1 MYYTGKMLTHILSRF
16 CICFTKDLQ
25 NVFLSFDGIRLGFIL
40 RKGAFN
46 NSILLLVDLDFYRMT
61 NRVLSYS
68 YTLSFYQI

>member
-1 MYYTGKMLTHILSRF
+1 MYCAGKIISVVFSIF

-25 NVFLSFDGIRLGFIL
+25 SVFLSFDGIRLGFIL

>member
-1 MYYTGKMLTHILSRF
+1 MYYAGKTLTLILPGF

-25 NVFLSFDGIRLGFIL
+25 SVFLSFDGIRIGFIL
-40 RKGAFN
+40 RKGTFN
-46 NSILLLVDLDFYRMT
+46 NSVLLLVDLDFYRMT